1 MSKAVTPQEFFE
13 DLWAARGSL
22 ALMAAIDLDVFTAIA
37 EGHKTAGDIA
47 KAVKGSKRGVER
59 LLDSVTGLGYLAKR
73 GSQYGLT
80 PFADACLVRNRPGYL
95 GALAEESKMTMT
107 GWMQLA
113 DVIRSGHPVTSI
125 DAEQGRD
132 FFPKLVRAIFPL
144 MNNSARVLVG
154 SLPQAKLRKIER
166 ILDVAAGSAAWS
178 LPFAQALPNARVTV
192 LDFPEVIPVARE
204 FAGKFGVAARFDY
217 LEGNI
222 RQIDFGQKQY
232 DLVILGN
239 IIHSEGEKWGKILV
253 RKSHRALKPGGMLV
267 IAEMVPNDTRTG
279 PVFPLLFGLNMILHT
294 NEGDVFTLAEYRQ
307 WLKRAGFSNIK
318 TVEAQG
324 PSPVILAT
332 RAAR

>member
-1 MSKAVTPQEFFE
+1 MRTRITI
-13 DLWAARGSL
+13 L
-22 ALMAAIDLDVFTAIA
+22 
-37 EGHKTAGDIA
+37 
-47 KAVKGSKRGVER
+47 
-59 LLDSVTGLGYLAKR
+59 
-73 GSQYGLT
+73 
-80 PFADACLVRNRPGYL
+80 RP
-95 GALAEESKMTMT
+95 
-107 GWMQLA
+107 
-113 DVIRSGHPVTSI
+113 
-125 DAEQGRD
+125 
-132 FFPKLVRAIFPL
+132 
-144 MNNSARVLVG
+144 
-154 SLPQAKLRKIER
+154 
-166 ILDVAAGSAAWS
+166 AWS